1 MITVVGSINMD
12 LVVKTDIFP
21 KQGETTL
28 GNLFTTV
35 PGGKGANQAV
45 AAARLGSPV
54 LIVGCVGNDSFGEP
68 LIQNL
73 EQQQVITT
81 HVRKLDVAS
90 TGIAN
95 ILLSDGDNRIIVVPG
110 ANEKLT
116 KNRIRE
122 VEDQI
127 KASKLVMIQLEIPHE
142 AIEETLKICNEHS
155 ISVLC
160 NPAPAQQFDM
170 TWMDQITYLTPNEHE
185 CEVIFGA
192 NYEEVANRYPNKVI
206 VTLGKEGA
214 LYSNGEKTVRVPG
227 FPSNVVDTTG
237 AGDTFNGALAHRLIR
252 DTKFSESVAYANAAA
267 SLSVEKFGAQ
277 GGMPS
282 DLEVLERLGGIRP

>member
-45 AAARLGSPV
+45 AAARLGSRV
-54 LIVGCVGNDSFGEP
+54 SIVGCIGNDSFGEP
-68 LIQNL
+68 LMGNL
-73 EQQQVITT
+73 EEQHVMTT
-81 HVRKLDVAS
+81 HVRQLDGVS

-95 ILLSDGDNRIIVVPG
+95 ILLSEGDNRIIVVPG

-116 KNRIRE
+116 KAMIRE
-122 VEDQI
+122 AEPQL
-127 KASKLVMIQLEIPHE
+127 KASKLVMIQLEIPRE
-142 AIEETLKICNEHS
+142 AIEETLEICAANN
-155 ISVLC
+155 IPVLC
-160 NPAPAQQFDM
+160 NPAPAQQFDIK
-170 TWMDQITYLTPNEHE
+170 WMDKITYLTPNEHE
-185 CEVIFGA
+185 CEVIFEA
-192 NYEEVANRYPNKVI
+192 DFEDVANRYPNKVI

-214 LYSNGEKTVRVPG
+214 LYSTGQTIVHIPG
-227 FPSNVVDTTG
+227 FPSTVADTTG
-237 AGDTFNGALAHRLIR
+237 AGDTFNGALAHLLIQS
-252 DTKFSESVAYANAAA
+252 DGLDKAVAFANAAG

-277 GGMPS
+277 GGMPRHN
-282 DLEVLERLGGIRP
+282 EVLERLGGKKK

>member
-12 LVVKTDIFP
+12 LVVQTDIFP
-21 KQGETTL
+21 NQGETTL

-45 AAARLGSPV
+45 AASRLGSPV
-54 LIVGCVGNDSFGEP
+54 SIVGCVGNDSFGEP

-73 EQQQVITT
+73 ELEKVFTRYV
-81 HVRKLDVAS
+81 HKLDDAS

-122 VEDQI
+122 VENQI

-142 AIEETLKICNEHS
+142 AIEETLKICNEHN
-155 ISVLC
+155 IPVLC
-160 NPAPAQQFDM
+160 NPAPAQQFDLK
-170 TWMDQITYLTPNEHE
+170 WLDQITYLTPNEHE
-185 CEVIFGA
+185 CNVIFGTDF
-192 NYEEVANRYPNKVI
+192 EDMANRYPNKVI

-214 LYSNGEKTVRVPG
+214 LYSNGERIVRVPG
-227 FPSNVVDTTG
+227 FSSNVVDTTG
-237 AGDTFNGALAHRLIR
+237 AGDTFNGALAHQFIQGM
-252 DTKFSESVAYANAAA
+252 KFSEAVAFANAAA

-277 GGMPS
+277 NGMPS
-282 DLEVLERLGGIRP
+282 DLEVFERLGGNRP

>member
-12 LVVKTDIFP
+12 LVVQTDIFP
-21 KQGETTL
+21 NQGETTL

-45 AAARLGSPV
+45 AASRLGSPV
-54 LIVGCVGNDSFGEP
+54 SIVGCVGNDSFGEP

-73 EQQQVITT
+73 ELEKVITT
-81 HVRKLDVAS
+81 HVHKLDDAS

-116 KNRIRE
+116 KNKIRE

-142 AIEETLKICNEHS
+142 AIEETLKICNEHN
-155 ISVLC
+155 IPVLC
-160 NPAPAQQFDM
+160 NPAPAQQFDLN
-170 TWMDQITYLTPNEHE
+170 WLDQITYLTPNEHE
-185 CEVIFGA
+185 CNVIFGTDF
-192 NYEEVANRYPNKVI
+192 EEMANRYPNKVI

-214 LYSNGEKTVRVPG
+214 LYSNGERIVRVPG
-227 FPSNVVDTTG
+227 FSSNVVDTTG
-237 AGDTFNGALAHRLIR
+237 AGDTFNGALAHQFIQGM
-252 DTKFSESVAYANAAA
+252 KFSEAVAFANAAA

-277 GGMPS
+277 NGMPS
-282 DLEVLERLGGIRP
+282 DLEVFERLGGNRP

>member
-54 LIVGCVGNDSFGEP
+54 SIVGCVGSDSFGEP
-68 LIQNL
+68 LMRNL
-73 EQQQVITT
+73 EKQQVATT
-81 HVRKLDVAS
+81 YVSQLDGVS

-116 KNRIRE
+116 KTMIRE
-122 VEDQI
+122 VEAQLI
-127 KASKLVMIQLEIPHE
+127 SSKLVMIQLEIPRDV
-142 AIEETLKICNEHS
+142 IEETLKICNRNN
-155 ISVLC
+155 IPVLC
-160 NPAPAQQFDM
+160 NPAPAQQCD
-170 TWMDQITYLTPNEHE
+170 I
-185 CEVIFGA
+185 
-192 NYEEVANRYPNKVI
+192 
-206 VTLGKEGA
+206 
-214 LYSNGEKTVRVPG
+214 
-227 FPSNVVDTTG
+227 
-237 AGDTFNGALAHRLIR
+237 
-252 DTKFSESVAYANAAA
+252 
-267 SLSVEKFGAQ
+267 
-277 GGMPS
+277 
-282 DLEVLERLGGIRP
+282 

>member
-45 AAARLGSPV
+45 AAARLGSTV
-54 LIVGCVGNDSFGEP
+54 SIVGCVGNDSFGEP
-68 LIQNL
+68 LKQNL
-73 EQQQVITT
+73 EEQQVITT
-81 HVRKLDVAS
+81 HVRQLDEVS

-95 ILLSDGDNRIIVVPG
+95 ILLSEGDNRIIVVPG

-116 KNRIRE
+116 KSMIRKAE
-122 VEDQI
+122 PQL
-127 KASKLVMIQLEIPHE
+127 KASKLVMIQLEIPRE
-142 AIEETLKICNEHS
+142 AIEETLEICAEHNVP
-155 ISVLC
+155 VLC
-160 NPAPAQQFDM
+160 NPAPAQQFDIK
-170 TWMDQITYLTPNEHE
+170 WMDKITYLTPNEHE
-185 CEVIFGA
+185 CEVIFEA
-192 NYEEVANRYPNKVI
+192 NFEDVANRYPNKVI

-214 LYSNGEKTVRVPG
+214 LYSTGQKIVHCSG
-227 FPSNVVDTTG
+227 IPSAVVDTTG
-237 AGDTFNGALAHRLIR
+237 AGDTFNGALAHLLIQS
-252 DTKFSESVAYANAAA
+252 DGLDKAVAFANAAG

-282 DLEVLERLGGIRP
+282 HNEVLGRLGGMKK

>member
-1 MITVVGSINMD
+1 MD

-45 AAARLGSPV
+45 AAARLGSAV
-54 LIVGCVGNDSFGEP
+54 SIVGCVGNDSFGDP

-73 EQQQVITT
+73 QEQQVSTT
-81 HVRKLDVAS
+81 HVRKLNDVS

-110 ANEKLT
+110 ANQKLT
-116 KNRIRE
+116 KNMIRE
-122 VEDQI
+122 IESQI
-127 KASKLVMIQLEIPHE
+127 KASFLVMIQLEIPRDV
-142 AIEETLKICNEHS
+142 IEETLKMCNEHN
-155 ISVLC
+155 IPVLC
-160 NPAPAQQFDM
+160 NPAPAQQFDVK
-170 TWMDQITYLTPNEHE
+170 WIDQITYLTPNEHE

-192 NYEEVANRYPNKVI
+192 DFEEVASRYPNKVI

-214 LYSNGEKTVRVPG
+214 LYSNGEEIVRVPG
-227 FPSNVVDTTG
+227 FPSNVMDTTG
-237 AGDTFNGALAHRLIR
+237 AGDTFNGALAHQLIQ
-252 DTKFSESVAYANAAA
+252 DKPLSESVAYANAAG

-282 DLEVLERLGGIRP
+282 HNEVANRLGGIQQ

>member
-54 LIVGCVGNDSFGEP
+54 TIVGCVGNDSFGDP
-68 LIQNL
+68 LMQNL
-73 EQQQVITT
+73 SEQQVNTSL
-81 HVRKLDVAS
+81 VRQLDGIS

-110 ANEKLT
+110 ANDMLT
-116 KNRIRE
+116 KETVRD
-122 VEDQI
+122 VEDQL
-127 KASKLVMIQLEIPHE
+127 KASKLVMIQLEIPRE
-142 AIEETLKICNEHS
+142 AIEETLAICKEHNVP
-155 ISVLC
+155 VLC
-160 NPAPAQQFDM
+160 NPAPAQQFDIR
-170 TWMDQITYLTPNEHE
+170 WMDRITYLTPNEHE

-192 NYEEVANRYPNKVI
+192 DFEEVASQYPNKVI
-206 VTLGKEGA
+206 VTLGKDGA
-214 LYSNGEKTVRVPG
+214 LYSNGSKIVRIPG

-237 AGDTFNGALAHRLIR
+237 AGDTFNGALAHRLIQEA
-252 DTKFSESVAYANAAA
+252 DLADAVEFANAAG

-282 DLEVLERLGGIRP
+282 QSEVNARLGGMNK